1 MKKMKRREFLKKS
14 LASVGGLVLTANL
27 SRAQQQQ
34 HTAFFD
40 PYESAALGKSGL
52 KGSRLC
58 FGTGMKGWMRQSNQ
72 TRLGVEVFHALI
84 RAAYERG
91 VRLFDL
97 ADLYGTHQHIAAALK
112 DMPRD
117 SYSLI
122 TKLWWRPNG
131 VPEKER
137 PDADVVLAR
146 FLKELNTD
154 YIDVLLLHCV
164 VSADWPTELSTYM
177 QALNSLKKKGLI
189 RAHGVSCHSIP
200 ALETAA
206 AESWVDSVNTRINPY
221 GIKMDGPA
229 EKVAPVLEKL
239 HAAGKGVV
247 GMKILG
253 EGTFAD
259 DDKKKNDS
267 IRYVLTLG
275 CVDTLNVG
283 FESPQQIDDF
293 ASRVKK
299 VPRNTT

>member
-1 MKKMKRREFLKKS
+1 MKKMKRREFLEKS
-14 LASVGGLVLTANL
+14 LASIGSVVLTANL
-27 SRAQQQQ
+27 AGAQKQQR
-34 HTAFFD
+34 TTFFD
-40 PYESAALGKSGL
+40 PYELVALGKSGL
-52 KGSRLC
+52 KVSRLC

-72 TRLGVEVFHALI
+72 TRLGAEKFQSLI
-84 RAAYERG
+84 RAAYEKG
-91 VRLFDL
+91 IRLFDL
-97 ADLYGTHQHIAAALK
+97 ADLYGTHRHIAAALK
-112 DMPRD
+112 DVPRD
-117 SYSLI
+117 TYKLI
-122 TKLWWRPNG
+122 TKIWWRPNG

-137 PDADVVLAR
+137 PDANLVVAR
-146 FLKELNTD
+146 FLKELDTD
-154 YIDVLLLHCV
+154 YIDILLLHCV

-177 QALNSLKKKGLI
+177 QALDSMKKKGLV
-189 RAHGVSCHSIP
+189 RATGVSCHSIP

-229 EKVAPVLEKL
+229 EKVAPVLEKI
-239 HAAGKGVV
+239 HAAEKGVV

-259 DDKKKNDS
+259 DDKKKDDS

-299 VPRNTT
+299 VPRHIT